1 MSDPVIET
9 IDLVKKFKDVVAVNK
24 VSFKVMRKEIYG
36 LLGPNGAGKTTT
48 INILITLLKPT
59 SGQAFVD
66 GIDVVKS
73 PEKVR
78 KKIGVVFQD
87 PSLDMFLTAYENM
100 YIHGKIYGLGGRELN
115 KRIKELLDFVELKP
129 FADKVVRYFSGGM
142 RRRLEI
148 ARALLHD
155 PDILILDEPTLGLDP
170 QTRNKIWEYIKSVRK
185 ERGITILMTT
195 HYMDE
200 AEFLCDRISIMDHG
214 RIIAEGTPEQLKSII
229 GSDVVLI
236 KFSDSQKPMCLDNDL
251 DGAISSCRSVSGNR
265 VELVVRDAVKT
276 LPKIFEEYERKGLVI
291 EEISYR
297 RPTLNEVFIYLTGRE
312 LRDSLED
319 QPRPIHRWR

>member
-87 PSLDMFLTAYENM
+87 PSLDVFLTAYENM
-100 YIHGKIYGLGGRELN
+100 YIHGKIYGLGGRELER
-115 KRIKELLDFVELKP
+115 RIKELLDFVELKP

-155 PDILILDEPTLGLDP
+155 PDILILDEPTIGLDP
-170 QTRNKIWEYIKSVRK
+170 QTRNKIWEYIKAVRK
-185 ERGITILMTT
+185 ERGTTILMTT

-251 DGAISSCRSVSGNR
+251 DGAIISCRSVSGNR

-276 LPKIFEEYERKGLVI
+276 LPRIFEEYERKGLVI

-312 LRDSLED
+312 LRDGLED

>member
-24 VSFKVMRKEIYG
+24 VSFKVLRKEIYG

-155 PDILILDEPTLGLDP
+155 PDILILDEPTIGLDP
-170 QTRNKIWEYIKSVRK
+170 QTRNKIWEYIKAVRK

-236 KFSDSQKPMCLDNDL
+236 KFSDTQKPMCLDNDL
-251 DGAISSCRSVSGNR
+251 DGAVSSCRSVSGNR

-276 LPKIFEEYERKGLVI
+276 LPRIFEEYERKGLVI

-312 LRDSLED
+312 LRDGLED
-319 QPRPIHRWR
+319 QLRSIHRWR